1 MSDRTQDRIKQ
12 IIVEHLFL
20 EIKPE
25 EIGDDQ
31 DLLAFVE
38 NDSVRLFEI
47 VVGLEEAYEITFAD
61 KEFSVKKFSTVNGI
75 TAVVNAKLGK

>member
-1 MSDRTQDRIKQ
+1 MSQRIQDRIKE

-20 EIKPE
+20 DVPPDS
-25 EIGDDQ
+25 IGDDQ

-47 VVGLEEAYEITFAD
+47 VVGLEAAYEISFAD
-61 KEFSVKKFSTVNGI
+61 NEFSVKKFSTVNGI
-75 TAVVNAKLGK
+75 AAVVQAKLKT